1 MLSKEVLQKIRLIDI
16 QSKYLANEVFAGE
29 YESAF
34 RGRGM
39 EFEEV
44 REYQIGDDIRSID
57 WNVTAR
63 MEKPFVKVFRE
74 ERELSVFFMVDASA
88 SQSFG
93 SGGKQKREVCAEI
106 AALLAYAALR
116 SNDKIGLMIFTEE
129 VEKYIPPKKGSG
141 HVWQVIKEILSF
153 EAKGKKTNLKGALEF
168 AAKVVSRR
176 SVCFL
181 LSDFLAD
188 FLAQNYEQA
197 LGIASRKHDLIALA
211 MSDALEEKIP
221 PLGWMQFKDLET
233 DESCWLDSR
242 GQRFQE
248 YLFQQKI
255 KRQLALKELF
265 RSQKVDA
272 CFLESG
278 KDYATPLLELFRK
291 REKRL

>member
-1 MLSKEVLQKIRLIDI
+1 MMLSKEVLQKIRLIDI

-63 MEKPFVKVFRE
+63 MERPFVKVFRE

-181 LSDFLAD
+181 LSDFLAQD
-188 FLAQNYEQA
+188 YEQG

-233 DESCWLDSR
+233 GETTWLDSR
-242 GQRFQE
+242 EKNFQE
-248 YLFQQKI
+248 HLSQQKI
-255 KRQLALKELF
+255 RRQVGLKELF

-278 KDYATPLLELFRK
+278 KDYATPLLELFRR

>member
-16 QSKYLANEVFAGE
+16 KSKYLANEVFSGE

-88 SQSFG
+88 SQGFG

-116 SNDKIGLMIFTEE
+116 SNDKIGLIIFTEE

-153 EAKGKKTNLKGALEF
+153 EAKGKQTNLKGALEF
-168 AAKVVSRR
+168 AAKAVSRR

-181 LSDFLAD
+181 LSDFLAE
-188 FLAQNYEQA
+188 NYEQG
-197 LGIASRKHDLIALA
+197 LGIASRKHDVIALA
-211 MSDALEEKIP
+211 MSDALEENIP

-233 DESCWLDSR
+233 GELCWLDSR
-242 GQRFQE
+242 ESNFQE
-248 YLFQQKI
+248 HLVQQKN
-255 KRQLALKELF
+255 KRQTSLKELF

-278 KDYATPLLELFRK
+278 KDYATPLLELFRR